1 MKKSLLAGIFLLTT
15 LLPASAQNLLQD
27 GGFENTKTYDYANN
41 KSTGELPRI
50 SALGKLGS
58 NTETNNPVME
68 AELVVQGSWYRKS
81 ANSGYN
87 HGKIVTDDYA
97 EGEKALNLSITAG
110 SATAKL
116 DTWDN
121 NTAIQYV
128 TIDRTKQYVLK
139 FKAKNLVGNYPVFAG
154 MSVGGGYEV
163 SGSDWITLSSNLSL
177 IHI

>member
-1 MKKSLLAGIFLLTT
+1 MRGEYYIT
-15 LLPASAQNLLQD
+15 LVIQNYLNPKPKHNNNEKISPRRNIPAHYTVTCVCAKLITD

-68 AELVVQGSWYRKS
+68 AETVVPGSWYRKS

-110 SATAKL
+110 STTTKL

-121 NTAIQYV
+121 KYRYSICHNRSYQ
-128 TIDRTKQYVLK
+128 TICSK
-139 FKAKNLVGNYPVFAG
+139 
-154 MSVGGGYEV
+154 
-163 SGSDWITLSSNLSL
+163 I
-177 IHI
+177 

>member
-50 SALGKLGS
+50 SALGRLGN
-58 NTETNNPVME
+58 NTETSNPVME
-68 AELVVQGSWYRKS
+68 AETVVQGSWYRKS

-87 HGKIVTDDYA
+87 HGKIVSDDYA
-97 EGEKALNLSITAG
+97 EGEKALNLSISAG
-110 SATAKL
+110 STTTKL

-154 MSVGGGYEV
+154 MSVK
-163 SGSDWITLSSNLSL
+163 SIFNA
-177 IHI
+177 